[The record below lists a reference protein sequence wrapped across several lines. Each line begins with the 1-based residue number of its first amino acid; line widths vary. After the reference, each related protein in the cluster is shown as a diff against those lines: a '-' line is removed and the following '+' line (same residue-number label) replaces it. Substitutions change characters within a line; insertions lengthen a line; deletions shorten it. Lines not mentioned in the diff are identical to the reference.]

1 MNELTFTP
9 TTVSASLSN
18 GEPISL
24 ETGRIAKQAHGAIVA
39 RQGGTM
45 VLVAACHAAP
55 REGIDFFPL
64 TVDYRE
70 SVFAAGKI
78 PGGWFKR
85 EGRPT
90 LKETLTSRLIDRP
103 LRPLFEEGYNDD
115 TMVTAQVISYDG
127 QHAPEVLAM
136 TAASASL
143 ALASASSG

>member
-1 MNELTFTP
+1 MNELSFTP
-9 TTVSASLSN
+9 TTVSTTLTN

-85 EGRPT
+85 APARRPVPTRTAPSHRPAPAGRSAARRGAPWR
-90 LKETLTSRLIDRP
+90 SRSR
-103 LRPLFEEGYNDD
+103 RR
-115 TMVTAQVISYDG
+115 
-127 QHAPEVLAM
+127 
-136 TAASASL
+136 
-143 ALASASSG
+143 